1 MISDVLPCLYQISVC
16 FYTKK
21 IILHFLQFY
30 CNTVGAKLVEIET
43 ASENDFLKKHL
54 QSIGATSKQSFN
66 QTYMLCQQEQDL
78 FEKNPHH

>member
-1 MISDVLPCLYQISVC
+1 MCSLVYTKYMYLY
-16 FYTKK
+16 FYTNK

-54 QSIGATSKQSFN
+54 QSIGATSKQS
-66 QTYMLCQQEQDL
+66 YMLFQPEPPPP
-78 FEKNPHH
+78 PHH

>member
-1 MISDVLPCLYQISVC
+1 MLWPKKIMISDVLPCLYQISVC

-54 QSIGATSKQSFN
+54 QSIGATSKQSYILF
-66 QTYMLCQQEQDL
+66 QQEQWL
-78 FEKNPHH
+78 I